1 VASPTISE
9 QSPADGATAAAQESH
24 QRLSTGV
31 KLAYAGPTFAL
42 AGMAVPIFVYMSKFY
57 ADVVL
62 VPLGYLALAI
72 ALARAFD
79 AIADP
84 LVGWLSDRTRTRVGR
99 RRPYLAIG
107 APLCALAFFAL
118 FSPPAAFSTGAAT
131 LWFGVCFL
139 LYFVCHTVFV
149 IPYNALGVELTL
161 DYHERSSLFGW
172 RESFALIGTISAAVA
187 PFPLIAWL
195 SSQRAAYSLLAA
207 CYAIAMV
214 ALGGLAF
221 LRLRERP
228 DFATRASNPFVPG
241 VRRALRNR
249 PFRILLASYVVGSVT
264 AAIPATL
271 LPFFISYVVRPEH
284 DVLWTAVAITSHF
297 AAGLLSIPLWVAAS
311 KRYGKRAAWL
321 SGFTV
326 VILALGSAFF
336 VGEGDVVQGVALLA
350 IAGVAFGGQLLL
362 TPSIQADVID
372 YDELHT
378 GRRREAQYGALWA
391 LLPKL
396 VAIPGAAIPLAIL
409 GSIGYQPN
417 AEQAPQVVFAIRV
430 LFALVPAAFSSAAFA
445 IAWRFP
451 IDERIHGRI
460 QAGIDAHARG
470 EVARDPLTG
479 ARLLPPGSRE
489 VDEETG
495 WLLDHFSPGELRRVL
510 SGGVARLR
518 RDTALA
524 ALGSLGACAACVI
537 LASFQARD
545 PSQQPGAI
553 AVVAIAAAGAALAVL
568 LFHAIRMR
576 VARRLRSESLRPADL
591 RAHLATLEPFR
602 ETSTEGR

>member
-1 VASPTISE
+1 MSAGSSSRE
-9 QSPADGATAAAQESH
+9 
-24 QRLSTGV
+24 RLSTGV

-42 AGMAVPIFVYMSKFY
+42 AGMAIPIFVYMGKFY

-79 AIADP
+79 AITDP
-84 LVGWLSDRTRTRVGR
+84 LMGWLSDRTRTRFGR
-99 RRPYLAIG
+99 RRPYLALG
-107 APLCALAFFAL
+107 APLCGLAFFAL
-118 FSPPAAFSTGAAT
+118 FSPPAAFSSAEAVV
-131 LWFGVCFL
+131 WFGICFL
-139 LYFVCHTVFV
+139 LYFVCHTIFV
-149 IPYNALGVELTL
+149 IPYNALGAELSL

-172 RESFALIGTISAAVA
+172 RESFALVGTISAAVA

-207 CYAIAMV
+207 CYAIAL
-214 ALGGLAF
+214 ATLGALAF

-228 DFATRASNPFVPG
+228 KFASRASNPFVPG

-249 PFRILLASYVVGSVT
+249 PFRILLSSYVVGSVT

-271 LPFFISYVVRPEH
+271 LPFFISYVVRPGN
-284 DVLWTAVAITSHF
+284 DVFWTAVAITCHF
-297 AAGLLSIPLWVAAS
+297 VAGLASIPFWLAAS
-311 KRYGKRAAWL
+311 KRHGKRAAWL
-321 SGFTV
+321 TAFAIA
-326 VILALGSAFF
+326 ILALGGAFF
-336 VGEGDVVQGVALLA
+336 VGEGDIAPGIALLS
-350 IAGVAFGGQLLL
+350 IAGLAFGGQLLL

-409 GSIGYQPN
+409 GAMDYQPN
-417 AEQAPQVVFAIRV
+417 AEQTPEVVFAIRV
-430 LFALVPAAFSSAAFA
+430 LFALVPAAFSSLAFV

-451 IDERIHGRI
+451 ITEKNHGQIR
-460 QAGIDAHARG
+460 AGIEAHARG
-470 EVARDPLTG
+470 EVARDPLSG
-479 ARLLPPGSRE
+479 VRLSPPSLRE

-495 WLLDHFSPGELRRVL
+495 WLLDHFSPRELRRAL
-510 SGGVARLR
+510 SGGVVRLR

-524 ALGSLGACAACVI
+524 ALAVLGVCVACVT
-537 LASFQARD
+537 LASFRVGD
-545 PSQQPGAI
+545 VSNQPGTV
-553 AVVAIAAAGAALAVL
+553 AVVAIALAGLALSVF
-568 LFHAIRMR
+568 LFHGIRTR
-576 VARRLRSESLRPADL
+576 VAYRLRGEALRPADL
-591 RAHLATLEPFR
+591 RAHLATLERLR
-602 ETSTEGR
+602 EASTEEP